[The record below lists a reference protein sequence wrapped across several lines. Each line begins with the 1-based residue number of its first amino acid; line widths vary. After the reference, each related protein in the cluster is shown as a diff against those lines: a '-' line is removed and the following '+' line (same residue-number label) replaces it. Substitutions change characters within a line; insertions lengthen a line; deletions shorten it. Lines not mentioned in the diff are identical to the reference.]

1 MASATGLAMTGGLHG
16 ARCVILGCVGEGL
29 CPSRGRGRTPPLRK
43 RYKRC
48 NGRATARVAPT
59 DALQGVRCGG
69 PMWASAPTECLPIG
83 FRRGRRPRRPALPR
97 ARCSIA
103 MTGGLHGVRCV
114 ILGCVGE
121 GLCPSRGRGSTPPL
135 RMDFGECPYTI
146 SPKRA
151 QVLLSVIFMSRYWP
165 RADLSPTRCTR
176 RPPAV
181 RPERGQRASS
191 VSPSTRQRR
200 VLPT

>member
-1 MASATGLAMTGGLHG
+1 MTGGLHG
-16 ARCVILGCVGEGL
+16 ARYGGGTHGSRPTLYLFCRAGPVCPAGDAGKTRSGRCGE
-29 CPSRGRGRTPPLRK
+29 RTERCQWQRK
-43 RYKRC
+43 RSERVAAVKISSVRHKAAQKFWAPQQDHRPPWKRNKRC

-59 DALQGVRCGG
+59 KALQEVRYGG
-69 PMWASAPTECLPIG
+69 PMWAPAPTDG
-83 FRRGRRPRRPALPR
+83 F
-97 ARCSIA
+97 
-103 MTGGLHGVRCV
+103 
-114 ILGCVGE
+114 
-121 GLCPSRGRGSTPPL
+121 
-135 RMDFGECPYTI
+135 FGEYPYTI